1 MEKRFESELAKR
13 ISTGRGRASPFG
25 VKFLAM
31 AISVVAVLSIAA
43 AAVLGVVATRPATAG
58 PAEYVE
64 VVSGTD
70 YLLYELSDSELDEDD
85 VADAINVVAVMDDP
99 DVDEIFAVK
108 REMMIKTAVWDSP
121 SPPTKQWTKVLY
133 TVNVRLRDL
142 AFTDPVTG
150 LSASIEP
157 VGLVIGSFGALYN
170 GLELD
175 MVSESFTVNGCVLVD
190 SVGTA
195 ADAVAY
201 DDVNGVWNIALPS
214 LDGFVVSGTGASET
228 YDDGDSISVSL
239 MLKAPYIAESALDV
253 TETAFDTIIRVKS
266 VIPAPLA

>member
-1 MEKRFESELAKR
+1 M
-13 ISTGRGRASPFG
+13 
-25 VKFLAM
+25 AM

-58 PAEYVE
+58 PADYMPVMSE
-64 VVSGTD
+64 TD
-70 YLLYELSDSELDEDD
+70 YLIYELTDSETDEDD
-85 VADAINVVAVMDDP
+85 VADAIDVVAVTDDP
-99 DVDEIFAVK
+99 YLEEVFAVK
-108 REMMIKTAVWDSP
+108 REMSIKTAVWDSP
-121 SPPTKQWTKVLY
+121 APPTKQWTKVLY
-133 TVNVRLRDL
+133 TVNIRLRDL

-157 VGLVIGSFGALYN
+157 VNLVIGSLGALYN
-170 GLELD
+170 GVELAL
-175 MVSESFTVNGCVLVD
+175 VSESFTVNGCVLVD

-239 MLKAPYIAESALDV
+239 MLKAPYIAGSALDV
-253 TETAFDTIIRVKS
+253 TEMAFDAIMRTMS